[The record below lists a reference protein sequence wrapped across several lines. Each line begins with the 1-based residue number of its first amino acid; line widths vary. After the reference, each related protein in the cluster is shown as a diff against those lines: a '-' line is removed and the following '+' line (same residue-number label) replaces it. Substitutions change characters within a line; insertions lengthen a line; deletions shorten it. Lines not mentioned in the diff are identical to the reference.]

1 MFVLRDPGTGAAG
14 SRFLC
19 APFQESPAPLAI
31 SALVVPGQV
40 GVKERWEV
48 VVARRAEVEGKARLW
63 RELQELGI
71 LGSAETWS
79 GSLRGFPSGA
89 QLALSFLK
97 SAQRPGL
104 ICRNHKEV

>member
-1 MFVLRDPGTGAAG
+1 MLVLRDPGTGAAG
-14 SRFLC
+14 SRFPC
-19 APFQESPAPLAI
+19 TPSQESLAPLAI

-40 GVKERWEV
+40 GAKERWELV
-48 VVARRAEVEGKARLW
+48 VERRAEVEGEAWLW
-63 RELQELGI
+63 RD

-97 SAQRPGL
+97 SAQRPVL
-104 ICRNHKEV
+104 ICRTHKAE